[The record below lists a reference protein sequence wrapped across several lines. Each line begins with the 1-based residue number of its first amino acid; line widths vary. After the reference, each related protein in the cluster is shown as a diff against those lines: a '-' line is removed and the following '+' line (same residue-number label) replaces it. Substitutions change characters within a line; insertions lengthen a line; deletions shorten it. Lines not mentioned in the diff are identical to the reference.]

1 MSHIRRSSDPKLHK
15 REVTIHLHNTSFS
28 PSHGLREDLCCGGSR
43 RINPGLDSNTFV
55 SGMTTIFCL
64 TVLFCVKELLES
76 MIETR
81 KLLKECGYDKAI
93 INSKSN
99 KMSLISSNGTIFEI
113 ADDDDDVYDYD
124 DDNNNAGE
132 DEDYSYCYN
141 FSDQEKEE
149 GEEVQHKIEWANKYN
164 KPFTHSI
171 TGYE

>member
-1 MSHIRRSSDPKLHK
+1 
-15 REVTIHLHNTSFS
+15 
-28 PSHGLREDLCCGGSR
+28 
-43 RINPGLDSNTFV
+43 
-55 SGMTTIFCL
+55 MTFCL
-64 TVLFCVKELLES
+64 TILFCVKELLES

-113 ADDDDDVYDYD
+113 ADDDDNVYDYD

-141 FSDQEKEE
+141 FSDQGEEE
-149 GEEVQHKIEWANKYN
+149 GEEEEDSERDEEEKEEHNEEEEGENKEEEEENKEDDKEKPIPESAIKMGHDLHFLPKHINKLPSPPPQITFMYYHLKKI
-164 KPFTHSI
+164 I
-171 TGYE
+171 GR

>member
-1 MSHIRRSSDPKLHK
+1 
-15 REVTIHLHNTSFS
+15 
-28 PSHGLREDLCCGGSR
+28 
-43 RINPGLDSNTFV
+43 
-55 SGMTTIFCL
+55 
-64 TVLFCVKELLES
+64 

-99 KMSLISSNGTIFEI
+99 KMSLISSNGIIFEI

-141 FSDQEKEE
+141 FSDQGEEE
-149 GEEVQHKIEWANKYN
+149 GEEKEDNERDEEEEEEHNEEEEGENEEEEEENEEDDKEKPIPESAIKMGCDLHSLLKHINKLPSPPPTIYYHLKKIIGR
-164 KPFTHSI
+164 H
-171 TGYE
+171 